1 MKYFVL
7 CITLLFLSCQGR
19 KADSPPENDSTAM
32 TQTLLERGQEL
43 LEEQNPD
50 SALMVLLNAA
60 DYSKGCKDRHTR
72 FDLFTCISQLYEEKN
87 LSQLQQQYQQWMLE
101 EARALGDI
109 KLESEAHGRMAA
121 THLVLGELDA
131 AATEARTAYRLART
145 DTLDYRSQTL
155 LMLCQIYLQ
164 AENTDSA
171 SFFLHEAERIDPSVQ
186 QTDLYRLSLAYVLA
200 AEGEIPT
207 LESRIHE
214 DMTKSGIYTRAELA
228 RLLMQLHED
237 AARWRDAY
245 DDSQVLLQLTDSIS
259 AQEASESMARI
270 HALQHHQ
277 QMQLQAERQQTA
289 LATEHA
295 RHYLIVILILL
306 LLLAVSITALLY
318 RRRAKLAHAKE
329 LEAMMLAEQ
338 VQEGAELV
346 KEENIQ
352 LQKRYYEHLYAI
364 ILPILNARRNK
375 SGHIDLEEASW
386 ALIERNTDMVLP
398 GFTTKLRRQHNSL
411 TEEDIRF
418 CCLIMMRVPTAIL
431 ADVYGIAPSSVAM
444 RKQRMKRKLN
454 DIIENQTL
462 ENYLNQYAL

>member
-1 MKYFVL
+1 MKYLVI
-7 CITLLFLSCQGR
+7 CIALLFISCQGR
-19 KADSPPENDSTAM
+19 NTDSPSENDSTAM
-32 TQTLLERGQEL
+32 TQLLLERGQTL
-43 LEEQNPD
+43 LHHQNPD
-50 SALMVLLNAA
+50 SALIVLLNAA

-87 LSQLQQQYQQWMLE
+87 LSQIQQQYQQWMLE
-101 EARALGDI
+101 EARALGDPRM
-109 KLESEAHGRMAA
+109 ESEAHGRMAA
-121 THLVLGELDA
+121 THIVLGELDA

-171 SFFLHEAERIDPSVQ
+171 SFFLHEAERIDPNVQ

-200 AEGEIPT
+200 AEGKVST
-207 LESRIHE
+207 LESRIHD
-214 DMTKSGIYTRAELA
+214 DMEKSGIHTRAELV
-228 RLLMQLHED
+228 RLQMHLHED
-237 AARWRDAY
+237 AARWHDAY

-259 AQEASESMARI
+259 AQETSESMARI
-270 HALQHHQ
+270 HALQHEQ
-277 QMQLQAERQQTA
+277 QMELQAERQQTA
-289 LATEHA
+289 LATERA
-295 RHYLIVILILL
+295 RHYLIVILVLL
-306 LLLAVSITALLY
+306 LLLATSITALLY

-346 KEENIQ
+346 KTENIQ

-398 GFTTKLRRQHNSL
+398 GFTTKLRRQHDSL

-418 CCLIMMRVPTAIL
+418 CCLIVMRVPNAIL

-454 DIIENQTL
+454 DIIQNQTL